1 MTHIPQTSPGEGY
14 LTYRDEIDSAVDRV
28 LQSGWYV
35 LGREVEKFE
44 NEFSGWIGTEHALGV
59 ASGTDAI
66 EIALRALD
74 IGSDDLVLTVS
85 HTAVATAAA
94 IVRCGATPVFVDVD
108 SETYTMDPVKLEK
121 TINDTLRHPPFPGAL
136 VKAIVPV
143 HLFGHPADMLSVL
156 DVARRY
162 DLPVIEDCAQAHG
175 AEIQGRKVGTFGEIS
190 AFSFYPTKNLGAF
203 GDGGAVLTNSRR
215 IFEKLHALRQYGWE
229 ERNISTIHGINS
241 RLDEIQAAILRVKL
255 NYLDRDN
262 RRRGEIASAY
272 NAGLKESGLVLPAIS
287 KECRHVFH
295 QYVIRVEGRD
305 DLMEYLKGHSIGFA
319 IHYPVP
325 VHKQPAF
332 LMDATFNSSSLEITE
347 DFCSRIVSLPMFP
360 QLTSAQVE
368 RVIQALLS
376 WTDSGG

>member
-1 MTHIPQTSPGEGY
+1 MTPIPQTSPGEGY
-14 LTYRDEIDSAVDRV
+14 LTYREEIDSVVDRV

-35 LGREVEKFE
+35 LGREVEQFE
-44 NEFSGWIGTEHALGV
+44 NEFSGWIGVEHALGV

-66 EIALRALD
+66 ELALRALD
-74 IGSDDLVLTVS
+74 VGRDDLVLTVS
-85 HTAVATAAA
+85 NTAVATAAA
-94 IVRCGATPVFVDVD
+94 IVRCGATPVFVDID

-121 TINDTLRHPPFPGAL
+121 TINDTLRHPLFPGAL
-136 VKAIVPV
+136 VKAIIPV
-143 HLFGHPADMLSVL
+143 HLFGHPADMLSIL

-203 GDGGAVLTNSRR
+203 GDGGAVLTNSQR
-215 IFEKLHALRQYGWE
+215 IHEKLHALRQYGWE
-229 ERNISTIHGINS
+229 ERNISTVHGINS

-255 NYLDRDN
+255 NYLDKDI

-272 NAGLKESGLVLPAIS
+272 NEGLKESGLVLPVIS
-287 KECRHVFH
+287 KGCRHVFH

-305 DLMEYLKGHSIGFA
+305 DLMGYLKGHSIGSA

-332 LMDATFNSSSLEITE
+332 LMDPTFNSSGLEITE
-347 DFCSRIVSLPMFP
+347 DFCNRIVSLPMFP
-360 QLTSAQVE
+360 QLTSPQVE
-368 RVIQALLS
+368 RIIQALLS